1 MRFIAAFLVVALP
14 CAGLWL
20 GFGLMLQPAWQGALL
35 AAAGRWPE
43 AAQAYTL
50 DPANA
55 YNRGN
60 ALAHAG
66 KYPEAIDAYQAA
78 LDLDGDD
85 ADAAFNKA
93 LVTRLL
99 RGEEKAANAAA
110 NGANSA
116 VIQDKK
122 GHALASDESGNGGSG
137 NGFAGSQEGIA
148 SPGARGGSKV
158 SKTGKGGQ
166 PGEDSGD
173 GAATGSAG
181 SGAGAGRSGGLNAE
195 AAKAIAAAPLRVQR
209 MMEVRSILPTRDWL
223 LTLPDD
229 PGKYLKA
236 RLLAEQ
242 ARRRG
247 LAGGDSDREK
257 DE

>member
-1 MRFIAAFLVVALP
+1 MKILAALLVVAIP

-20 GFGLMLQPAWQGALL
+20 ALGLVLQPAWQGALL
-35 AAAGRWPE
+35 AASGRWQE

-66 KYPEAIDAYQAA
+66 KYPEAVDAYQAA

-93 LVTRLL
+93 LVAGLL
-99 RGEEKAANAAA
+99 TGQEKAAQAVA
-110 NGANSA
+110 NGANSPA
-116 VIQDKK
+116 IQDKK
-122 GHALASDESGNGGSG
+122 GHALASDEGQNGGSG
-137 NGFAGSQEGIA
+137 NGFAGSQEGVA
-148 SPGARGGSKV
+148 SPGARGGGKV
-158 SKTGKGGQ
+158 SKVGKGGQ
-166 PGEDSGD
+166 QGGDSGD

-181 SGAGAGRSGGLNAE
+181 SGSGAGRSGGIA
-195 AAKAIAAAPLRVQR
+195 ADTAKAIAAAPLRVQR
-209 MMEVRSILPTRDWL
+209 MMETRSILPTREWL

-247 LAGGDSDREK
+247 LTSGDSDRDK